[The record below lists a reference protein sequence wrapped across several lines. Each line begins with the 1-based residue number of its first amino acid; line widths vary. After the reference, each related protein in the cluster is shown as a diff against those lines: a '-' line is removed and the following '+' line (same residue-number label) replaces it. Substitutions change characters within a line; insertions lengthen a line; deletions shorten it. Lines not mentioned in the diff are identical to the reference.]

1 MEVVYSQILTGTEEV
16 DAELNPVT
24 VYYRNGE
31 VRIDVLPENEL
42 VTVYSDTGTQIY
54 SGYDNRIPVDKSLAV
69 VVVQTGSKVY
79 KIAVR

>member
-1 MEVVYSQILTGTEEV
+1 MEIVYSQILTGSDEIY
-16 DAELNPVT
+16 AEFNAVN
-24 VYYRNGE
+24 VYCREGE
-31 VRIDVLPENEL
+31 VWIDGLPENEL

-69 VVVQTGSKVY
+69 VVVQTESKVY